1 VSEVVRTGRQGIGR
15 VERTARLVAAVVVL
29 AILVAACGGG
39 DDDGGNGSQG
49 YQEPKGPAEETIDV
63 GAGNFYFDPDDIT
76 TAPGIAEISMVGEGG
91 IHTFVFDD
99 GAYPGFKLEVSGSE
113 TAAGKIDLASGS
125 YTFYCDIPGHRQQG
139 MAGTLTV
146 S

>member
-1 VSEVVRTGRQGIGR
+1 MRVKRQGTGRVVR
-15 VERTARLVAAVVVL
+15 VVAAVAMVAV
-29 AILVAACGGG
+29 LVAACGGG
-39 DDDGGNGSQG
+39 DDGNGGGDQG

-63 GAGNFYFDPDDIT
+63 DAGNFFFDPDDIT
-76 TAPGIAEISMVGEGG
+76 AAPGIAEIVMIGEGG

-99 GAYPGFKLEVSGSE
+99 GAYPGFQLEVSGSE
-113 TAAGKIDLASGS
+113 TDAKKIDLESGS

-139 MAGTLTV
+139 MVGTLTV